1 MPASSKGNGVYC
13 WTEPCS
19 QRFGCKKLHVINVQI
34 IILYLALL
42 SIMHCRI
49 DEMGI
54 IKVADFGL
62 TKGIYEKQYFR
73 QDKYECVKLPIKWM
87 AIECIE
93 DGVYTEKSDVV
104 SVYCSLLQ
112 TTCKRVV

>member
-1 MPASSKGNGVYC
+1 
-13 WTEPCS
+13 
-19 QRFGCKKLHVINVQI
+19 
-34 IILYLALL
+34 
-42 SIMHCRI
+42 MHCRI

-112 TTCKRVV
+112 PHAKELYDDWFCFSVELWSDMLGSI